1 MAVILPSLKKKNM
14 AAQTKHDQ
22 CVALE
27 MVGMK
32 NCEVIKMLNFCRKKK
47 KRANNLSNS
56 RKKLS
61 FRTKWV
67 TEAVVKRN
75 SQRSLRKRTKEVD
88 ISERPLRRIVKVDLG
103 LKPYKIR
110 RRQLLSNASKKKQ
123 LGSEKKMLK
132 ETQYTA
138 EIKVFVWLNKK
149 FSTLESVINY

>member
-1 MAVILPSLKKKNM
+1 M
-14 AAQTKHDQ
+14 
-22 CVALE
+22 
-27 MVGMK
+27 
-32 NCEVIKMLNFCRKKK
+32 
-47 KRANNLSNS
+47 
-56 RKKLS
+56 
-61 FRTKWV
+61 
-67 TEAVVKRN
+67 
-75 SQRSLRKRTKEVD
+75 D